1 VEFLLG
7 LSKQERERRI
17 ARQRLVRRLFWSL
30 GAVALVIQIGVIAFP
45 SQEAQV
51 ASAELSHTPT
61 PEQIPVLVATATAA
75 PTATATPTQLPPPPV
90 PTATIPP
97 SPTLAPT
104 ATGTNLV
111 TGRSEA
117 VTSASLDLTSPP
129 PQVTEQSFQLSG
141 TGHPGD
147 TITVTYRRS
156 IIAEGQVDQEGRWQV
171 DIPTTPLARGRS
183 TFNVSASTDNRS
195 VSFTLVFA
203 PWWLDAPS
211 RLQGDLGE
219 GYACAPTVLAMAL
232 DYYHHQ
238 DNRYTAPETTKIV
251 QALKDRGFVDGYG
264 ADAQMLVN
272 LAIEY
277 GYSHSYFF
285 REWSQAHLRRV
296 LDNGAPVIVNVR
308 VNMSADGYGHS
319 VLVIGL
325 SPDGSRVMVNDP
337 TQGMVE
343 YTWDA
348 FDRSWGSFGP
358 PYRHGLVVKP

>member
-7 LSKQERERRI
+7 LSKQEKEKRI

-30 GAVALVIQIGVIAFP
+30 GAVALVIQIVVIAFP
-45 SQEAQV
+45 PQKAQV
-51 ASAELSHTPT
+51 ASAEPSHPST
-61 PEQIPVLVATATAA
+61 PEQIPAPVATVTMA
-75 PTATATPTQLPPPPV
+75 PTPLPPTPV
-90 PTATIPP
+90 PTAAIPP
-97 SPTLAPT
+97 SPTPT
-104 ATGTNLV
+104 VTGTNPV

-117 VTSASLDLTSPP
+117 TTSAPLSLSSSPA
-129 PQVTEQSFQLSG
+129 QVTEQHFLLSG
-141 TGHPGD
+141 TARPGD

-156 IIAEGQVDQEGRWQV
+156 VIATGQANQEGRWQI
-171 DIPTTPLARGRS
+171 DIPTTPLARGRNS
-183 TFNVSASTDNRS
+183 FAVSAGAGNRP
-195 VSFTLVFA
+195 VSFALVFA
-203 PWWLDAPS
+203 PWWLDAPA

-219 GYACAPTVLAMAL
+219 GYACAPTVLAMAM

-238 DNRYTAPETTKIV
+238 DARYAAPATTEIV
-251 QALKDRGFVDGYG
+251 RALKAQGFIDGYG

-272 LAIEY
+272 LAIKY
-277 GYSHSYFF
+277 GYSHSYFY
-285 REWSQAHLRRV
+285 REWSQAHLRRA
-296 LDNGAPVIVNVR
+296 LDQGVPVIANVR
-308 VNMSADGYGHS
+308 VHMSSSGYGHS